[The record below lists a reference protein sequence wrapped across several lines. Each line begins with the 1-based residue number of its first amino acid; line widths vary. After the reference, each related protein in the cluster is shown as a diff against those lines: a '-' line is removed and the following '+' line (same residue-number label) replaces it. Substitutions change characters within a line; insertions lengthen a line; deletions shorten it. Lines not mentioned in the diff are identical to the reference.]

1 MINEKVAKLINEQIT
16 KELYSAYLYLAFANF
31 LEDEGLGGFASWYVV
46 QAKEEVE
53 HGMKMREYL
62 IDNGIK
68 VELGAIDEPKLA
80 FKNVEEI
87 LKAGLKHEEYV
98 TSLINAIYDAAWE
111 VKEYKTMQFLDW
123 FVKEQVEEEKNAN
136 DLLSKYQL
144 FVNNKQELYHLDKEL
159 KERK

>member
-80 FKNVEEI
+80 FKNVEEV